1 MKKIKSILIVEDNR
15 SVRSALSMLVSTIAD
30 KVTTL
35 PSPVS
40 LLSAMGEEK
49 PECVILDMNFSAGI
63 NNGNEG
69 LYWLNRLVKAY
80 PSVPVILITAYADI
94 ELAVRGIKEGATDF
108 IVKPWDNRRLIESIE
123 YATKRTSR
131 TTTSRSE
138 TDSVPLFSDNPS
150 MILLRSMVEK
160 VAPTDASILITGENG
175 TGKSML
181 AKYIH
186 SISSRK
192 DHTLVQVDMGA
203 VTETLFESEFFG
215 HTKGA
220 FTGALS
226 DRKGWFE
233 SAEGSTL
240 FLDEI
245 ANLTLPQQAKLLC
258 ALQERKI
265 TPVGSNKPVN
275 INLRLICAT
284 SADLESLVVQGR
296 FRQDLLWRINT
307 VHLDLPPLRH
317 RKEDIMPLARKFLSK
332 YSRKYDKNDM
342 TFMPEVAEVLLQ
354 HQWNGNV
361 RELEHAIEKAVIL
374 CDTNTITRS
383 DFLGLTFSQ
392 PSATS
397 STPPATLEEMER
409 KMIADAIRDCDGNMS
424 AVATQLGI
432 ARQTLYNKI
441 KKYGL

>member
-15 SVRSALSMLVSTIAD
+15 SVRSALSMLVSTITD

-69 LYWLNRLVKAY
+69 LYWLSRLVKAY

-284 SADLESLVVQGR
+284 SADLESLVVQGQ

-374 CDTNTITRS
+374 CDTNTITGR

>member
-1 MKKIKSILIVEDNR
+1 MKKIKNILVVEDNR
-15 SVRSALSMLVSTIAD
+15 SVRSALAMLISTIAE
-30 KVTTL
+30 KVITL
-35 PSPVS
+35 PSPS
-40 LLSAMGEEK
+40 ALLSTMAEAK

-69 LYWLNRLVKAY
+69 LYWLSRLVKSY
-80 PSVPVILITAYADI
+80 PAIPVILITAYADI
-94 ELAVRGIKEGATDF
+94 ELAIRGIKEGAADF
-108 IVKPWDNRRLIESIE
+108 IVKPWDNRKLIESVT
-123 YATKRTSR
+123 YATKRTPKPSSAA
-131 TTTSRSE
+131 TAG
-138 TDSVPLFSDNPS
+138 DDAPLFSDNPS
-150 MILLRSMVEK
+150 MVLLRSMVEK

-186 SISSRK
+186 SLSPRK
-192 DHTLVQVDMGA
+192 GNPLVQVDMGA

-215 HTKGA
+215 HAKGA
-220 FTGALS
+220 FTGAAGE
-226 DRKGWFE
+226 RKGWIE
-233 SAEGSTL
+233 SADNSTL

-265 TPVGSNKPVN
+265 TPVGSNKPVSVN
-275 INLRLICAT
+275 IRLICAT
-284 SADLESLVVQGR
+284 SADLESLVMQGK

-317 RKEDIMPLARKFLSK
+317 RKEDIMPLARKFLIK
-332 YSRKYDKNDM
+332 YSRKYDRDNL
-342 TFMPEVAEVLLQ
+342 TFAPEVSEILLR
-354 HQWNGNV
+354 HPWTGNV

-374 CDTNTITRS
+374 CDSSSITRH
-383 DFLGLTFSQ
+383 DFVSLASYQ
-392 PSATS
+392 APAAA
-397 STPPATLEEMER
+397 PAAPATLEEMER
-409 KMIADAIRDCDGNMS
+409 KMISEAIRDCEGNMS

>member
-1 MKKIKSILIVEDNR
+1 MKKIKSILVIEDNR
-15 SVRSALSMLVSTIAD
+15 SVRSALSLLLSTIAE

-35 PSPVS
+35 PSPTS
-40 LLSAMGEEK
+40 LLSTMAEVK

-69 LYWLNRLVKAY
+69 LYWLSRLVKSH
-80 PSVPVILITAYADI
+80 PDIPVILITAYADI
-94 ELAVRGIKEGATDF
+94 ELAIRGIKEGATDF
-108 IVKPWDNRRLIESIE
+108 IVKPWDNKRLIESIT
-123 YATKRTSR
+123 YATRRTSKSS
-131 TTTSRSE
+131 TSKP
-138 TDSVPLFSDNPS
+138 DGDNVPLFSDNPS
-150 MILLRSMVEK
+150 MRLLRSMVEK

-186 SISSRK
+186 SLSPRRK
-192 DHTLVQVDMGA
+192 NPLVHVDMGA

-215 HTKGA
+215 HAKGA
-220 FTGALS
+220 FTGAS
-226 DRKGWFE
+226 GERKGWFE
-233 SAEGSTL
+233 SAHHSTL

-265 TPVGSNKPVN
+265 TPVGSNKPVE
-275 INLRLICAT
+275 IDIRLVCAT
-284 SADLESLVVQGR
+284 SADLESLVMQGK

-307 VHLDLPPLRH
+307 VHLDLPPLRD
-317 RKEDIMPLARKFLSK
+317 RKDDIMPLARKFLLT
-332 YSRKYDKNDM
+332 YTRKYDKEDM
-342 TFMPEVAEVLLQ
+342 AFSPEVPEILLQ
-354 HQWNGNV
+354 HPWTGNV

-374 CDTNTITRS
+374 SEGTTITKK
-383 DFLGLTFSQ
+383 DFLGLTAS
-392 PSATS
+392 PT
-397 STPPATLEEMER
+397 STPSSPPPSTLEEMEK

-424 AVATQLGI
+424 AVATRLGV

>member
-15 SVRSALSMLVSTIAD
+15 SVRSALSMLVSTIAE

-374 CDTNTITRS
+374 CDTNTITGR

>member
-374 CDTNTITRS
+374 CDTNTITGR

>member
-69 LYWLNRLVKAY
+69 LYWLSRLVKAY

-123 YATKRTSR
+123 YATKRTAK
-131 TTTSRSE
+131 TTTSHSE
-138 TDSVPLFSDNPS
+138 TDNVPLFSDNPS
-150 MILLRSMVEK
+150 MVLLRSMVEK

-186 SISSRK
+186 SLSSRK
-192 DHTLVQVDMGA
+192 DRPLIQVDMGA

-233 SAEGSTL
+233 SADSSTL

-265 TPVGSNKPVN
+265 TPVGSNKPLN

-284 SADLESLVVQGR
+284 SADLESLVLQGR

-317 RKEDIMPLARKFLSK
+317 RKEDIMPLARKFLLK
-332 YSRKYDKNDM
+332 YSRKYDKDDM

-354 HQWNGNV
+354 HPWTGNV

-374 CDTNTITRS
+374 CDTNTVTRK
-383 DFLGLTFSQ
+383 DFLGLPPSQ
-392 PSATS
+392 LSATS
-397 STPPATLEEMER
+397 PTPPATLEEMER
-409 KMIADAIRDCDGNMS
+409 KMIADAIRDCEGNMS

>member
-69 LYWLNRLVKAY
+69 LYWLGRLVKAY